1 MSSAE
6 MGIWW
11 MGAAFPRM
19 VTLVQFAFNPSLKL
33 GLLLG
38 SITPVAMIMSLG
50 LMAGMYSGRMS

>member
-1 MSSAE
+1 
-6 MGIWW
+6 
-11 MGAAFPRM
+11 M